1 MRRALIAAT
10 LCLLFQEPAMAI
22 DLTPLLDFSQPAQT
36 EQRLRA
42 ALQGA
47 SADDQLILQ
56 TQIARTHGLRRDL
69 AAARALLSSLQPQL
83 AQASAEAQARWQ
95 LEWGRTWSSAAH
107 DSASQTPEA
116 REQAR
121 QAYQSALAIARKS
134 QLDGLAVDALHMM
147 AFVDT
152 APADQ
157 LRWDEQALALI
168 EASSQPAAKKWEAS
182 LRNNAG
188 YALHTL
194 GRYPEAL
201 TQFERALVLREQA
214 GDASTIRVARWMIA
228 WTLRALKRD
237 DEALALQQ
245 RLERECEAA
254 GEPDEYV
261 FEELE
266 ILHRAR
272 GDEKTAAHYGA
283 LRKTMQK

>member
-1 MRRALIAAT
+1 
-10 LCLLFQEPAMAI
+10 MAI
-22 DLTPLLDFSQPAQT
+22 DLTPLLDFRQPAQT
-36 EQRLRA
+36 EQRLRD

-56 TQIARTHGLRRDL
+56 TQIARTHGLRRDF
-69 AAARALLSSLQPQL
+69 AAARALLGTLKPQL
-83 AQASAEAQARWQ
+83 AQASAEAQVRWQ
-95 LEWGRTWSSAAH
+95 LEWGRSWSSAAH

-121 QAYQSALAIARKS
+121 QAYQSALDIARKS

-182 LRNNAG
+182 IRNNTG

-194 GRYPEAL
+194 GRYPQAL
-201 TQFERALVLREQA
+201 AQFERALSLREQA
-214 GDASTIRVARWMIA
+214 GDASATRAARWMVA
-228 WTLRALKRD
+228 WTLRALKRE

-272 GDEKTAAHYGA
+272 GDEKAAAHYAA
-283 LRKTMQK
+283 LRKALVR